1 MRPCITARPEPNA
14 PNAHPAASL
23 TRPLRDNDAIDP
35 LSGRHEI
42 IQSFVT
48 PGLYSEARI
57 RLVTSCRR
65 RPNLPLVYSLKC
77 AVGSLRPNPRSGCCC
92 AYCNAAAHS

>member
-1 MRPCITARPEPNA
+1 MRPRVPAKPEPNA
-14 PNAHPAASL
+14 QVAHPAARM

-65 RPNLPLVYSLKC
+65 RPNLPLVYSL
-77 AVGSLRPNPRSGCCC
+77 
-92 AYCNAAAHS
+92 NAPWVA